1 MANVTQKHA
10 EEESF
15 GIVAL
20 CSIGPILAVLL
31 LGILYEPQ
39 GATYTPFEMA
49 YVETSKDVIRIFLT
63 ELPHY
68 MWEVSKALLPILC
81 FFLLFQLISSYF
93 NKRAIIKILVGA
105 LYTFLGLILFLCGV
119 NVGFMPAGYFIGTQ
133 IAALSYN
140 WILIPIGVL
149 IGFFIVKAERLC
161 MCLPVRWRIFHQVPY
176 RRRPCCILFQSVL
189 AYRLESP
196 CCAY

>member
-1 MANVTQKHA
+1 MRSVFLLAYFSMDTFMAVAFDSGGVTTSPITVPFLMALGIGMANVTQKHA

-93 NKRAIIKILVGA
+93 NKRAIIKILRLA
-105 LYTFLGLILFLCGV
+105 LC
-119 NVGFMPAGYFIGTQ
+119 
-133 IAALSYN
+133 
-140 WILIPIGVL
+140 IP
-149 IGFFIVKAERLC
+149 F
-161 MCLPVRWRIFHQVPY
+161 
-176 RRRPCCILFQSVL
+176 SVL
-189 AYRLESP
+189 LSFAYAESMSASCP
-196 CCAY
+196 PVIS